1 MTHCEKCIS
10 YDICKFHQAIIA
22 DEFITFFPNN
32 EGCPYFKN
40 KADYVEVAEITN
52 KIDFA
57 IEATNE
63 NSDYDV
69 GLRNGLRLA
78 MSFIDGKQPQ
88 YERSNT

>member
-1 MTHCEKCIS
+1 MTCKDCIHHK
-10 YDICKFHQAIIA
+10 ICRIA
-22 DEFITFFPNN
+22 YRNGDDRVLENSPCAN
-32 EGCPYFKN
+32 FKN

-88 YERSNT
+88 YERRDT

>member
-1 MTHCEKCIS
+1 MTCRDCLNEVCGAYRCEHLMDKENAE
-10 YDICKFHQAIIA
+10 K
-22 DEFITFFPNN
+22 E
-32 EGCPYFKN
+32 CPSFKN
-40 KADYVEVAEITN
+40 KADFVEVAEITQ

-88 YERSNT
+88 YERRDT